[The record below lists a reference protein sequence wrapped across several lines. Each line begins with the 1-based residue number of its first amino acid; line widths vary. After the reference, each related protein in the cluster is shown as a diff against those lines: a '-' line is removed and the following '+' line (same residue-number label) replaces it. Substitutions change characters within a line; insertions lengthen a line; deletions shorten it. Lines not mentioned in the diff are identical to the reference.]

1 MYNSVDCQCP
11 LPMPE
16 DPKGYTGSHSFQTKD
31 FECALDVYIIDKDG
45 QLFLEQ
51 REMEWVLGNP
61 SGKNFLEKSGYAKTV
76 KTWLEPLTNT
86 CTIQFYDFIDSNKT
100 DYDYFITYEAVFI
113 NGKMS
118 SVKIINFEA
127 NENAKRKIRDAEF
140 AKKNKE
146 NYQFRQTWQYKYFVK
161 PYNKTIRYIFSRL
174 IKFLSNIS
182 KFLSNISYALRKI
195 ENKIEI

>member
-1 MYNSVDCQCP
+1 MGMYNSVDCQYP

-16 DPKGYTGSHSFQTKD
+16 DPKGYTGSHGFQTKD
-31 FECALDVYIIDKDG
+31 FECALDLYIIDKDG
-45 QLFLEQ
+45 QLLIERRDTEWIEGDPNGEGFLSK
-51 REMEWVLGNP
+51 MGHL
-61 SGKNFLEKSGYAKTV
+61 KTI

-86 CTIQFYDFIDSNKT
+86 CTIQFYDYIDSDKT
-100 DYDYFITYEAVFI
+100 DYDYFITYEAIFI

-127 NENAKRKIRDAEF
+127 DNNAKRKIRDAEF

-161 PYNKTIRYIFSRL
+161 PYNSVVSFIFFKTIKVLS
-174 IKFLSNIS
+174 FLSTT
-182 KFLSNISYALRKI
+182 LYKI
-195 ENKIEI
+195 ERNIRI

>member
-1 MYNSVDCQCP
+1 MGMYNSVDCHYP

-16 DPKGYTGSHSFQTKD
+16 DPKGYTGSHGFQTKD

-45 QLFLEQ
+45 QLLIERRDTEWIEGDPNGEGFLSKIGH
-51 REMEWVLGNP
+51 L
-61 SGKNFLEKSGYAKTV
+61 KTI

-146 NYQFRQTWQYKYFVK
+146 NYQFRQTWKYKYFVK
-161 PYNKTIRYIFSRL
+161 PYNRSVSFIFFKTIKGLS
-174 IKFLSNIS
+174 FLSTT
-182 KFLSNISYALRKI
+182 LYKI
-195 ENKIEI
+195 ERNIRI

>member
-1 MYNSVDCQCP
+1 MGMYNSVDCHCP

-45 QLFLEQ
+45 QLLIERRDTEWIEGDPNGEGFLSKIGH
-51 REMEWVLGNP
+51 L
-61 SGKNFLEKSGYAKTV
+61 KTI

-100 DYDYFITYEAVFI
+100 DYDYFITYEAIFI
-113 NGKMS
+113 NGKIS

-127 NENAKRKIRDAEF
+127 NDN
-140 AKKNKE
+140 
-146 NYQFRQTWQYKYFVK
+146 T
-161 PYNKTIRYIFSRL
+161 
-174 IKFLSNIS
+174 
-182 KFLSNISYALRKI
+182 
-195 ENKIEI
+195 

>member
-1 MYNSVDCQCP
+1 MGMYNSVDCHYP

-16 DPKGYTGSHSFQTKD
+16 DPKGYTGSHGFQTKD

-45 QLFLEQ
+45 QLLIERRDSEWIEGDPNGKSFLDK
-51 REMEWVLGNP
+51 MGHV
-61 SGKNFLEKSGYAKTV
+61 KTI

-113 NGKMS
+113 NGKIS

-161 PYNKTIRYIFSRL
+161 PYNRVISFIFFKTIKVLS
-174 IKFLSNIS
+174 FLSTT
-182 KFLSNISYALRKI
+182 LYKI
-195 ENKIEI
+195 ERNIRI

>member
-1 MYNSVDCQCP
+1 MGMYNSVDCHYP

-16 DPKGYTGSHSFQTKD
+16 DPKGYTGSHDFQTKD

-51 REMEWVLGNP
+51 REMEWVQGNP

-161 PYNKTIRYIFSRL
+161 PYNRVVSFIFFKTIKVLS
-174 IKFLSNIS
+174 FLSTT
-182 KFLSNISYALRKI
+182 LYKI
-195 ENKIEI
+195 ERNIRI

>member
-1 MYNSVDCQCP
+1 MGLYNSVDCHYP

-16 DPKGYTGSHSFQTKD
+16 DPKGYTGSHGFQTKD

-45 QLFLEQ
+45 QLLIERRDTEWIEGDPNGEGFLSKIGH
-51 REMEWVLGNP
+51 L
-61 SGKNFLEKSGYAKTV
+61 KTI

-113 NGKMS
+113 NGKIS

-127 NENAKRKIRDAEF
+127 NDNAKRKIRDAEF

-146 NYQFRQTWQYKYFVK
+146 NYQFRQTWQYKCFVK
-161 PYNKTIRYIFSRL
+161 PYNRVVSFIFFKTIKVLS
-174 IKFLSNIS
+174 FLSTT
-182 KFLSNISYALRKI
+182 LYKI
-195 ENKIEI
+195 ERNIRI

>member
-1 MYNSVDCQCP
+1 MGLYNSVDCHYP

-16 DPKGYTGSHSFQTKD
+16 DPKGYTGSHGFQTKD

-45 QLFLEQ
+45 QLLIERRDTEWIEGDPNGEGFLSKIGH
-51 REMEWVLGNP
+51 V
-61 SGKNFLEKSGYAKTV
+61 KTI

-127 NENAKRKIRDAEF
+127 NDNAKRKIRDVEF

-161 PYNKTIRYIFSRL
+161 PYNRVVSFIFFKTIKVLS
-174 IKFLSNIS
+174 FLSTT
-182 KFLSNISYALRKI
+182 LYKI
-195 ENKIEI
+195 ERNIRI

>member
-1 MYNSVDCQCP
+1 MGMYNSVDCHYP

-16 DPKGYTGSHSFQTKD
+16 DPKGYTGSHGFQTKD

-45 QLFLEQ
+45 QLLIERRDSEWIEGDPNGKSFLDK
-51 REMEWVLGNP
+51 MGHV
-61 SGKNFLEKSGYAKTV
+61 KTI

-161 PYNKTIRYIFSRL
+161 PYNRVISFIFFKTIKVLS
-174 IKFLSNIS
+174 FLSTT
-182 KFLSNISYALRKI
+182 LYKI
-195 ENKIEI
+195 ERNIRI

>member
-1 MYNSVDCQCP
+1 MYNSVDCQYP

-16 DPKGYTGSHSFQTKD
+16 DPKGYTGSHGFQTKD

-51 REMEWVLGNP
+51 REMEWVHGNP

-118 SVKIINFEA
+118 SVKITNFEA
-127 NENAKRKIRDAEF
+127 NDNSERKRKDIEF
-140 AKKNKE
+140 NKKLEEHHKFIN
-146 NYQFRQTWQYKYFVK
+146 TWKYKYFAK
-161 PYNKTIRYIFSRL
+161 PYNRTISFVFRKISKISQNLSRL
-174 IKFLSNIS
+174 LN
-182 KFLSNISYALRKI
+182 KI
-195 ENKIEI
+195 ENKIKI

>member
-1 MYNSVDCQCP
+1 MGMYNSVDCQYP

-16 DPKGYTGSHSFQTKD
+16 DPKGYTGSHGFQTKD

-86 CTIQFYDFIDSNKT
+86 CTIEFYDFIDSNKT

-161 PYNKTIRYIFSRL
+161 PYNSVVSFIFFKTIKVLS
-174 IKFLSNIS
+174 FLSTT
-182 KFLSNISYALRKI
+182 LYKI
-195 ENKIEI
+195 ERNIRI

>member
-1 MYNSVDCQCP
+1 MGLYNSVDCQCP

-16 DPKGYTGSHSFQTKD
+16 DPKGYTGSHGFQTKD

-45 QLFLEQ
+45 QLLIERRDTEWIEGDPNGEGFLSK
-51 REMEWVLGNP
+51 MGHL
-61 SGKNFLEKSGYAKTV
+61 KTI

-146 NYQFRQTWQYKYFVK
+146 NYQFRQTWKYKYFVK
-161 PYNKTIRYIFSRL
+161 PYNRSVSFIFFKTIKVLS
-174 IKFLSNIS
+174 FLSTT
-182 KFLSNISYALRKI
+182 LYKI
-195 ENKIEI
+195 ERNIRI

>member
-1 MYNSVDCQCP
+1 MGMYNSVDCYFP

-16 DPKGYTGSHSFQTKD
+16 DPKGYTGSHGFQTKD

-45 QLFLEQ
+45 QLLIERRDTEWIEGDPNGEGFLSKIGH
-51 REMEWVLGNP
+51 L
-61 SGKNFLEKSGYAKTV
+61 KTI

-161 PYNKTIRYIFSRL
+161 PYNRVISFIFFKTIKVLS
-174 IKFLSNIS
+174 FLSTT
-182 KFLSNISYALRKI
+182 LYKI
-195 ENKIEI
+195 ERNIRI

>member
-1 MYNSVDCQCP
+1 MGMYNSVDCHYP

-16 DPKGYTGSHSFQTKD
+16 DPKGYTGSHGFQTKD

-45 QLFLEQ
+45 QLLIERRDSEWIEGDPNGKSFLDK
-51 REMEWVLGNP
+51 MGHV
-61 SGKNFLEKSGYAKTV
+61 KTI

-113 NGKMS
+113 NGKIS

-161 PYNKTIRYIFSRL
+161 PYNRVISFIFFKTIKVLS
-174 IKFLSNIS
+174 FLSTM
-182 KFLSNISYALRKI
+182 LYKI
-195 ENKIEI
+195 ERNIKI

>member
-1 MYNSVDCQCP
+1 MGLYNSVDCHYP

-45 QLFLEQ
+45 QLLIERRDSEWIEGDPNGKSFLDK
-51 REMEWVLGNP
+51 MGHV
-61 SGKNFLEKSGYAKTV
+61 KTI

-113 NGKMS
+113 NGKIS

-161 PYNKTIRYIFSRL
+161 PYNRVISFIFFKTIKVLS
-174 IKFLSNIS
+174 FLSTT
-182 KFLSNISYALRKI
+182 LYKI
-195 ENKIEI
+195 ERNIRI

>member
-1 MYNSVDCQCP
+1 MYNSVDCHYP

-16 DPKGYTGSHSFQTKD
+16 DPKGYTGSHGFQTKD

-45 QLFLEQ
+45 QLLIERRDSEWIEGDPNGKSFLDK
-51 REMEWVLGNP
+51 MGHV
-61 SGKNFLEKSGYAKTV
+61 KTI

-113 NGKMS
+113 NGKIS

-161 PYNKTIRYIFSRL
+161 PYNRVISFIFFKTIKVLS
-174 IKFLSNIS
+174 FLSTT
-182 KFLSNISYALRKI
+182 LYKI
-195 ENKIEI
+195 ERNIRI

>member
-1 MYNSVDCQCP
+1 MYNSVDCHYP

-16 DPKGYTGSHSFQTKD
+16 DPKGYTGSHGFQTKD
-31 FECALDVYIIDKDG
+31 FECALDVYVIDKDG
-45 QLFLEQ
+45 QLLIERRDSEWIEGDPNGKSFLDK
-51 REMEWVLGNP
+51 MGHV
-61 SGKNFLEKSGYAKTV
+61 KTI

-113 NGKMS
+113 NGKIS

-161 PYNKTIRYIFSRL
+161 PYNRVISFIFFKTIKVLS
-174 IKFLSNIS
+174 FLSTM
-182 KFLSNISYALRKI
+182 LYKI
-195 ENKIEI
+195 ERNIRI

>member
-1 MYNSVDCQCP
+1 MGMYNSVDCHYP

-16 DPKGYTGSHSFQTKD
+16 DPKGYTGSHGFQTKD

-45 QLFLEQ
+45 QLLIERRDTEWIEGDPNGEGFLSKIGH
-51 REMEWVLGNP
+51 L
-61 SGKNFLEKSGYAKTV
+61 KTI

-146 NYQFRQTWQYKYFVK
+146 NYQFRQTWKYKYFVK
-161 PYNKTIRYIFSRL
+161 PYNRVISFIFFKTIKVLS
-174 IKFLSNIS
+174 FLSTT
-182 KFLSNISYALRKI
+182 LYKI
-195 ENKIEI
+195 ERNIRI

>member
-1 MYNSVDCQCP
+1 MGMYNSVDCQCP

-16 DPKGYTGSHSFQTKD
+16 DPKGYTGSHGFQTKD

-45 QLFLEQ
+45 QLLIERRDTEWIEGDPNGEDFLSK
-51 REMEWVLGNP
+51 MGHL
-61 SGKNFLEKSGYAKTV
+61 KTI

-86 CTIQFYDFIDSNKT
+86 CTIQFYDYIDSNKA

-127 NENAKRKIRDAEF
+127 NDNAKRKIRDIEF
-140 AKKNKE
+140 AEKNKE
-146 NYQFRQTWQYKYFVK
+146 NYQFRQTWQYKYFIK
-161 PYNKTIRYIFSRL
+161 PYNRVISFIFFKTIKALS
-174 IKFLSNIS
+174 FLSTT
-182 KFLSNISYALRKI
+182 LYKI
-195 ENKIEI
+195 ERNIRI

>member
-1 MYNSVDCQCP
+1 MYNSVDCHCP

-45 QLFLEQ
+45 QLLIERRDTEWIEGDPNGEGFLSKIGH
-51 REMEWVLGNP
+51 L
-61 SGKNFLEKSGYAKTV
+61 KTI

-100 DYDYFITYEAVFI
+100 DYDYFINYEAVFI

-146 NYQFRQTWQYKYFVK
+146 NYQFRQTWKYKYFVK
-161 PYNKTIRYIFSRL
+161 PYNRSVSFIFFKTIKVLS
-174 IKFLSNIS
+174 FLSTT
-182 KFLSNISYALRKI
+182 LYKI
-195 ENKIEI
+195 ERNIRIE

>member
-1 MYNSVDCQCP
+1 MGMYNSVDCHYP

-16 DPKGYTGSHSFQTKD
+16 DPKGYTGSHGFQTKD

-45 QLFLEQ
+45 QLLIERRDSEWIEGDPNGKSFLDK
-51 REMEWVLGNP
+51 MGHV
-61 SGKNFLEKSGYAKTV
+61 KTI

-113 NGKMS
+113 NGKIS

-127 NENAKRKIRDAEF
+127 NENAKRKIRDVEF
-140 AKKNKE
+140 AEKNKE
-146 NYQFRQTWQYKYFVK
+146 FYKFRQTWKYKYFIK
-161 PYNKTIRYIFSRL
+161 PYNRVVSFIFFKTIKALS
-174 IKFLSNIS
+174 FLSTT
-182 KFLSNISYALRKI
+182 LYKI
-195 ENKIEI
+195 ERNIRI